1 MIFFTT
7 NHQRYLPVMVDGSIV
22 QSESLLPDQ
31 DAHLQEGEE
40 QVEDEPEDG

>member
-1 MIFFTT
+1 
-7 NHQRYLPVMVDGSIV
+7 MVDGSIV